1 MIEAA
6 QRVIEATRQH
16 WEPAMERREVVDLF
30 GETVVIEISE
40 AKGVRKPTRPNGYAA
55 PPGTGPA
62 GETCKSCEHA
72 VRVSGNT
79 ANTYRKC
86 ALMREHWT
94 GGPGSDILFR
104 SPACRLWE
112 REKE

>member
-1 MIEAA
+1 MQRIE
-6 QRVIEATRQH
+6 
-16 WEPAMERREVVDLF
+16 WVDLF
-30 GETVVIEISE
+30 GVKCVEEISE
-40 AKGVRKPTRPNGYAA
+40 AKRKPTQPKGYAA
-55 PPGTGPA
+55 TPGTGPE
-62 GETCKSCEHA
+62 GETCKTCEHA

-104 SPACRLWE
+104 SPACRHWE

>member
-1 MIEAA
+1 MEAAA
-6 QRVIEATRQH
+6 QRILAVTQTE
-16 WEPAMERREVVDLF
+16 WEPTMERREVIDLF
-30 GETVVIEISE
+30 GERVVLEISE

-62 GETCKSCEHA
+62 GERCGTCEHA
-72 VRVSGNT
+72 RLVNSGT

-86 ALMREHWT
+86 ALMRANWT

-104 SPACRLWE
+104 SPACRFWE
-112 REKE
+112 REKN

>member
-6 QRVIEATRQH
+6 QQILRVTAREFD
-16 WEPAMERREVVDLF
+16 MERREVVDLF

-62 GETCKSCEHA
+62 GETCKSCRHSA
-72 VRVSGNT
+72 RLSANT
-79 ANTYRKC
+79 AGTYRKC
-86 ALMREHWT
+86 KLNEANWT

-112 REKE
+112 REHG